1 MKGRRCAGACHA
13 GAYAPA
19 FVVWTVYAFHGPSGA
34 RRSRSCAKRAIVVR
48 RKWLRHKEN
57 VRRVGARPEL
67 VPSVLR
73 TGAPARILEDVVA
86 SMNRCFLFVIFFAVF
101 LESMKSTVKYRMAW
115 LAGVQAL
122 RGAAEWL
129 SGPSQAA

>member
-1 MKGRRCAGACHA
+1 M
-13 GAYAPA
+13 
-19 FVVWTVYAFHGPSGA
+19 
-34 RRSRSCAKRAIVVR
+34 R

-73 TGAPARILEDVVA
+73 TGAPARLLEDVVA

-115 LAGVQAL
+115 VF
-122 RGAAEWL
+122 
-129 SGPSQAA
+129 S